1 MQAVPL
7 QAKALRGE
15 RRAAWTSI
23 CLTMTRRGVPN
34 SFRGCGCA
42 EMGCAGRV
50 KRPCSLC
57 CDAQTV
63 HGHFPMIVYR

>member
-42 EMGCAGRV
+42 EMGCAGRAFAATH
-50 KRPCSLC
+50 KLFMDISR
-57 CDAQTV
+57 
-63 HGHFPMIVYR
+63 